1 MATVLH
7 IDSSP
12 LGELSVSRKLT
23 ADIVAA
29 WLKSHPSDKLVYRDV
44 AAAPPEHLTLELMQV
59 VKFGNTEG
67 LSPRQAQELALVNTL
82 VDELFAADVIVIG
95 APMYNFS
102 LPTQLKAYL
111 DRLCQAGKTFK
122 YTEKG
127 PVGLVTGKKVIVAST
142 RGGVYSTS
150 EIGRSLDHQESY
162 LRTVLAFIGIT
173 DVSFVRAEGV
183 SMGPEAKDK
192 ALAAAAEEIAKL
204 TAA

>member
-1 MATVLH
+1 MATVLQ

-12 LGELSVSRKLT
+12 LGELSVTRKLS
-23 ADIVAA
+23 ADIVAS
-29 WLKSHPSDKLVYRDV
+29 WLKNHPGDKVVYRDV

-82 VDELFAADVIVIG
+82 VDELFAADVIVIA
-95 APMYNFS
+95 APMYNFTI
-102 LPTQLKAYL
+102 PTQLKAYI

-127 PVGLVTGKKVIVAST
+127 PVGLVTGKKVIVASG

-150 EIGRSLDHQESY
+150 DFGRSLDHQESY
-162 LRTVLAFIGIT
+162 LRTVLGFIGIT

-183 SMGPEAKDK
+183 AMGPEAKDK

-204 TAA
+204 TA